1 MPNSVSQ
8 HHAEP
13 WKEKCFFVGH
23 LLCMSPRWANA
34 IEDLLEIRW
43 TLSQAA
49 QPDSG
54 REHRPGV
61 SSCKQSRQAFG
72 QADPFLLWAVSPH
85 HRCPCVSPLALVL
98 LKDCPVLRTISKGV
112 REESTGSLS
121 ETGTKASLSS
131 YQSLKLL
138 PCWVSCS

>member
-1 MPNSVSQ
+1 MYVP
-8 HHAEP
+8 
-13 WKEKCFFVGH
+13 G
-23 LLCMSPRWANA
+23 WANA
-34 IEDLLEIRW
+34 IEGLLETRG
-43 TLSQAA
+43 TLSQEA

-85 HRCPCVSPLALVL
+85 HRCPCVSSLALVL
-98 LKDCPVLRTISKGV
+98 LKDCPVLRTISRGL

-121 ETGTKASLSS
+121 QTGNKGIIIIISI
-131 YQSLKLL
+131 
-138 PCWVSCS
+138 V